1 MYIEVLIVVC
11 IFIIALMYSSVG
23 HGGASGYLAVM
34 AIFSVSPA
42 EMRYTA
48 LLLNLFV
55 SGISFIQY
63 YRAGFFLPKIFFPF
77 AIGSIPMSFIGATI
91 SLEPFWYNRIL
102 AVCLL
107 FAVLR
112 MLWKQ
117 KSENETRKDFS
128 LIVGIFV
135 GAAIGLLSGMI
146 GIGGGIILSPVLLLM
161 RWASIK
167 ETAAVSAPFIFVN
180 STAGLFGLTDN
191 FIFSPHIYS
200 WILVAILGGFL
211 GAYFGSVKL
220 IPGIV
225 KKILA
230 TVLIIAAVKLFL

>member
-1 MYIEVLIVVC
+1 MEVLIVVC

-63 YRAGFFLPKIFFPF
+63 YRAGFFLPKIFLPF
-77 AIGSIPMSFIGATI
+77 VIGSIPMSFIGATI
-91 SLEPFWYNRIL
+91 TLEPFWYNHIL

-112 MLWKQ
+112 ILWKQ
-117 KSENETRKDFS
+117 KSENETRKNFPWVAGVF
-128 LIVGIFV
+128 I
-135 GAAIGLLSGMI
+135 GAGIGLLSGMI
-146 GIGGGIILSPVLLLM
+146 GIGGGILLSPVLLLM

-180 STAGLFGLTDN
+180 SAAGLFGLTDN
-191 FIFSPHIYS
+191 FISPPHIYS
-200 WILVAILGGFL
+200 WILVAILGGFC
-211 GAYFGSVKL
+211 GAYFGSTKL
-220 IPGIV
+220 SSAAV
-225 KKILA
+225 RKILA
-230 TVLIIAAVKLFL
+230 TVLTIAVIKLFLK